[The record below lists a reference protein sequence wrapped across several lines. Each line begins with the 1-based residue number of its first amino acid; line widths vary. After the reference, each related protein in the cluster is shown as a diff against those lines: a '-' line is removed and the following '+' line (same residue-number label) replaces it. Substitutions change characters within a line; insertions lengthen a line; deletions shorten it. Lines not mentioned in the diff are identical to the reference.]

1 MRTRGGMKEEYMWAR
16 YKKVWMECE
25 RYGMFVCAKVR
36 WDLDAVSAGAY
47 LYDICLTRM
56 AKVETGKTN
65 SGNRVEI
72 ESIFGYKGVSER

>member
-36 WDLDAVSAGAY
+36 WDWDAVMQVR
-47 LYDICLTRM
+47 ICM
-56 AKVETGKTN
+56 
-65 SGNRVEI
+65 
-72 ESIFGYKGVSER
+72 IFV